1 MNKRFII
8 TNKRIEKQRIKQE
21 DKEKKAK
28 VKKRK
33 RLLKNV
39 IRWSL
44 KSSDNG
50 HTIVIQLL
58 RKFIMT

>member
-28 VKKRK
+28 VKKEELSR
-33 RLLKNV
+33 
-39 IRWSL
+39 
-44 KSSDNG
+44 
-50 HTIVIQLL
+50 
-58 RKFIMT
+58 